1 MLEGLRL
8 RNARNAYIRSYRD
21 RKTKNDYDNQNFLVY
36 ECSLEKTFWRI
47 YMKRVLE
54 NIRQMACNKEP
65 YQYE

>member
-21 RKTKNDYDNQNFLVY
+21 RKTKNDYESQNFLVY